1 MLSTVVKTLLRA
13 NAMQYLF
20 QYQDPKPTCVFC
32 RVNETYEHFLFSCG
46 YGQSVWYYFKAI
58 QRLLECS
65 FPSTCLEMFYETPKP
80 ADGYYIRGYLKIWP
94 IVRAC
99 VYYQIWLQRA
109 DRTFRPDLT
118 AKSPMEVAIH
128 AASLIKLHLQQLL
141 VDLPLKKGYA
151 K

>member
-1 MLSTVVKTLLRA
+1 
-13 NAMQYLF
+13 
-20 QYQDPKPTCVFC
+20 
-32 RVNETYEHFLFSCG
+32 
-46 YGQSVWYYFKAI
+46 
-58 QRLLECS
+58 
-65 FPSTCLEMFYETPKP
+65 MFYETPKP

-141 VDLPLKKGYA
+141 VDLPLKKDTPKYSMCSNVYLRTPGYVNMSFLTA
-151 K
+151 PFHE